1 MTLIGLH
8 HLGLTVTD
16 VDASAAWYEAVLG
29 FRADGGYTS
38 AAGERRKVFLAH
50 DRLGVRIG
58 LCQHASRSTDPF
70 DETRPGLDH
79 LSFLVG
85 SAEELR
91 AWQERLGAA
100 GVVSSPIAEA
110 NTIPGATV
118 LVFRDPD
125 NIQLELIALP

>member
-1 MTLIGLH
+1 MTLSGLH

-16 VDASAAWYEAVLG
+16 VDVSAAWYEQVLG
-29 FRADGGYTS
+29 FHVAGGYTS
-38 AAGERRKVFLAH
+38 AAGERRKVFLVH
-50 DRLGVRIG
+50 DGFGVRIG
-58 LCQHASRSTDPF
+58 LCQHAAASTDRF

-85 SAEELR
+85 SADELR
-91 AWQERLGAA
+91 AWQARLGDA
-100 GVVSSPIAEA
+100 GVVCSPIAQA

-125 NIQLELIALP
+125 NIQLELIALT

>member
-1 MTLIGLH
+1 MTTLVGLH

-16 VDASAAWYEAVLG
+16 IDASAAWYEAVLG
-29 FRADGGYTS
+29 FRVDGGYAS
-38 AAGERRKVFLAH
+38 AGGERRKVFLTH

-58 LCQHASRSTDPF
+58 LCQHASSSTEPF

-79 LSFLVG
+79 LSFLVE

-91 AWQERLGAA
+91 IWQERLAA
-100 GVVSSPIAEA
+100 ARVTSSPIAEA
-110 NTIPGATV
+110 NTIPGAGV

-125 NIQLELIALP
+125 NIQLELIAL